1 MLIFLS
7 HWPCLYS
14 LSICFYT
21 ICKTRPPSRSQLI
34 LYIKYKVNILRL
46 ERERDIFHT
55 IPTYINDS
63 TTGIKFV
70 YEQLNA
76 HSENIKVCL
85 PFNLVSS
92 RFIINAYEPR
102 QSVQKR
108 SRKSRHSQHRH
119 SSYHLTLWRG
129 ESLVV
134 SAVRSRRLQ
143 EYWVEA
149 LCVHCVCRQP
159 DETKLSV
166 SSIHINIV
174 VNS

>member
-1 MLIFLS
+1 MYLCML
-7 HWPCLYS
+7 
-14 LSICFYT
+14 
-21 ICKTRPPSRSQLI
+21 
-34 LYIKYKVNILRL
+34 LRTPL
-46 ERERDIFHT
+46 AT
-55 IPTYINDS
+55 IPINDS

-108 SRKSRHSQHRH
+108 SRKSRQPAHRH

-134 SAVRSRRLQ
+134 SAVCSRSAVGIVR
-143 EYWVEA
+143 EYWVGTMCGVCT
-149 LCVHCVCRQP
+149 LC
-159 DETKLSV
+159 LA
-166 SSIHINIV
+166 IAG
-174 VNS
+174 